1 MKYIVESKDISKRLD
16 IFLSENIKDATRS
29 YIKNLIDDKK
39 IRVNSN
45 FVKAGYKLKENDV
58 IEVELIQKQ
67 SENIIPE
74 DIPLDIMYEDD
85 DIIIVNKPKGMVV
98 HPANGNYSGTM
109 VNSLMNSHKDNLSSI
124 NGVIRPGIVH
134 RIDKDTSG
142 ILVVA
147 KNDNAHKKLSEQ
159 FKVHSI
165 KRRYVA
171 LVKGIIKENNIT
183 IDKPIGRSVK
193 DRKKMAVTDKNS
205 RNAITHISVL
215 KRFYNSNVTL
225 VEAEL
230 ETGRTHQIR
239 VHMAYLHHPLVG
251 DEVYG
256 KKDSKFKVS
265 GQMLHAKYL
274 GFIHPSTGK
283 FIEFDSKLPE
293 YFKDILSDQKSEH
306 ENIYDRSR
314 AILTQNNEYTPDT
327 STFQKAMSWMGI
339 FPATAPAWYFPI
351 FPCRAAIP
359 RFTDRARVWKT
370 ALCFQD

>member
-1 MKYIVESKDISKRLD
+1 MKYIIEDKDTSKRLD
-16 IFLSENIKDATRS
+16 IFLSENIDWVTRS
-29 YIKNLIDDKK
+29 YIKNLIDNGK
-39 IRVNSN
+39 ILVNSKV
-45 FVKAGYKLKENDV
+45 VKAGYKVKKNDV
-58 IEVELIQKQ
+58 IDVELIEKQ
-67 SENIIPE
+67 SENIVPE
-74 DIPLDIMYEDD
+74 DIPLDIIYEDN

-98 HPANGNYSGTM
+98 HPANGNYNGTM

-147 KNDNAHKKLSEQ
+147 KNDNAHKKLSAQ

-165 KRRYVA
+165 KRKYIA
-171 LVKGIIKENNIT
+171 LVKGIIKEDNIT
-183 IDKPIGRSVK
+183 IDEPIGRSLK
-193 DRKKMAVTDKNS
+193 DRKKMAVTNRNS
-205 RNAITHISVL
+205 RSAVTHICVL

-225 VEAEL
+225 IEAEL

-274 GFIHPSTGK
+274 GFIHPSTEK
-283 FIEFDSKLPE
+283 FVEFDSKLPD
-293 YFKDILSDQKSEH
+293 YFQEILSGL
-306 ENIYDRSR
+306 ENK
-314 AILTQNNEYTPDT
+314 E
-327 STFQKAMSWMGI
+327 KA
-339 FPATAPAWYFPI
+339 AN
-351 FPCRAAIP
+351 
-359 RFTDRARVWKT
+359 
-370 ALCFQD
+370 

>member
-1 MKYIVESKDISKRLD
+1 MNYIIEKEDASKRLD
-16 IFLSENIKDATRS
+16 VFLSEKIEDATRS
-29 YIKNLIDDKK
+29 YIKTLIDDGK
-39 IRVNSN
+39 ITVNLAK
-45 FVKAGYKLKENDV
+45 VKAGYKLKIGDSIDV
-58 IEVELIQKQ
+58 EIVEKKL
-67 SENIIPE
+67 ENIVAE
-74 DIPLDIMYEDD
+74 DIPLDIVYEDD

-98 HPANGNYSGTM
+98 HPANGNYTGTM

-165 KRRYVA
+165 KRKYIA
-171 LVKGIIKENNIT
+171 LVKGIIKEDKLT
-183 IDKPIGRSVK
+183 IDRPIGRSIK
-193 DRKKMAVTDKNS
+193 DRKKMAVTEKNS
-205 RNAITHISVL
+205 RRAITHISVL
-215 KRFYNSNVTL
+215 KRFYSSNVTL

-256 KKDSKFKVS
+256 KKDSKFKVN

-274 GFIHPSTGK
+274 GFIHPTSGK
-283 FIEFDSKLPE
+283 FVEFDSPLPE
-293 YFKDILSDQKSEH
+293 YFSSILMSL
-306 ENIYDRSR
+306 ENR
-314 AILTQNNEYTPDT
+314 E
-327 STFQKAMSWMGI
+327 KA
-339 FPATAPAWYFPI
+339 AN
-351 FPCRAAIP
+351 
-359 RFTDRARVWKT
+359 
-370 ALCFQD
+370 